1 MRYVGT
7 RGGRT
12 ASFREVVSGGLAPDG
27 GLWMPEAWPQFTQ
40 HEIAAMADC
49 SYAETAARVLERFV
63 GDDIDGDTL
72 RSLCASA
79 YDGFDDRA
87 VTPLRPL
94 DERFSLLEL
103 FHGPTLS
110 FKDIALQLLGAML
123 GHFGGETTIVGATS
137 GDTGSAAIHAVAGRT
152 GVRIVM
158 LYPEGRI
165 SDVQRRQMT
174 GVAADN
180 VDVVAIDGSFDD
192 CQRIVKALLGDA
204 ALVARYR
211 LSAVNSINWLRIAA
225 QSVYYFHAAVRL
237 GAPGRAVSFAV
248 PTGNLGDAFAGHAA
262 RRMGLPIERIIVA
275 TNANDI
281 VARALTT
288 GVYRPGT
295 ATATDAP
302 AMDIQVAS
310 NFERLLWDA
319 GGGDAA
325 LVTRQMA
332 ALAGEGEIVL
342 TDTQRA
348 ALTHMSGVAI
358 DAAAMNDAMRW
369 AAERG
374 VAIDPHTAIALAA
387 AQRVGGD
394 APKVVLATAHPAK
407 FPDAVRRAT
416 GQAPAI
422 PERLASVLTGPER
435 VTRLPADVA
444 QVSAYV
450 AARG

>member
-1 MRYVGT
+1 VRYVST
-7 RGGRT
+7 RGGGS
-12 ASFREVVSGGLAPDG
+12 AGFREVVTGGLAPGG
-27 GLWMPEAWPQFTQ
+27 GLWMPEAWPHFSADELT
-40 HEIAAMADC
+40 AMAGLD
-49 SYAETAARVLERFV
+49 YAETAARVLARFV
-63 GDDIDGDTL
+63 GDDIDNATL
-72 RSLCASA
+72 LRLCRDA
-79 YDGFDDRA
+79 YAGFDDAA
-87 VTPLRPL
+87 VTPLRRL
-94 DERFSLLEL
+94 DDGFCLLEL

-123 GHFGGETTIVGATS
+123 GHFGARTTIIGATS
-137 GDTGSAAIHAVAGRT
+137 GDTGSAAIHAVAGKK

-174 GVAADN
+174 SVAADN

-204 ALVARYR
+204 ALVARHR

-225 QSVYYFHAAVRL
+225 QSVYYFHAAVRV
-237 GAPGRAVSFAV
+237 GAPKREIAFAV
-248 PTGNLGDAFAGHAA
+248 PTGNLGDGFAGYAA
-262 RRMGLPIERIIVA
+262 WRMGLPIDRITVA

-288 GVYRPGT
+288 GVYRPGV

-325 LVTRQMA
+325 LVARQMA
-332 ALAGEGEIVL
+332 ALAGEGAIVL
-342 TDTQRA
+342 TDPQRA
-348 ALTHMSGVAI
+348 ALGHMTGVAI
-358 DAAAMNDAMRW
+358 DAAAMDDAMLW
-369 AAERG
+369 AVERG
-374 VAIDPHTAIALAA
+374 VTIDPHTGIALAA
-387 AQRVGGD
+387 ARQRSD
-394 APKVVLATAHPAK
+394 ENPTVVLATAHPAK

-416 GQAPAI
+416 GRDPTVPA
-422 PERLASVLTGPER
+422 RLADALIGAER
-435 VTRLPADVA
+435 VVRLPADVA
-444 QVSAYV
+444 AVTAYV

>member
-7 RGGRT
+7 RGGGS
-12 ASFREVVSGGLAPDG
+12 AGFRAVVTGGLAPGG
-27 GLWMPEAWPQFTQ
+27 GLWMPEVWPHFSH
-40 HEIAAMADC
+40 HELSAMARLD
-49 SYAETAARVLERFV
+49 YAETAARVLARFI
-63 GDDIDGDTL
+63 GDDIDDATL
-72 RSLCASA
+72 LGLCRDA
-79 YDGFDDRA
+79 YAGFDDAA
-87 VTPLRPL
+87 VTPLRRL
-94 DERFSLLEL
+94 DDGLSLLEL

-123 GHFGGETTIVGATS
+123 GHFGARTTIIGATS
-137 GDTGSAAIHAVAGRT
+137 GDTGSAAIHAVAGKK

-174 GVAADN
+174 SVAAGN

-204 ALVARYR
+204 ALVAKHR

-225 QSVYYFHAAVRL
+225 QSVYYFTAALRL
-237 GAPGRAVSFAV
+237 GAPDSAVGFAV

-262 RRMGLPIERIIVA
+262 RRMGLPIARIIVA

-281 VARALTT
+281 VARALAD
-288 GVYRPGT
+288 GVYRPG
-295 ATATDAP
+295 AVRATDAP

-319 GGGDAA
+319 AGGDGAVVA
-325 LVTRQMA
+325 RQMA

-342 TDTQRA
+342 TDAQRA
-348 ALTHMSGVAI
+348 ALAHMTGVAI
-358 DAAAMNDAMRW
+358 DAAAMDAAMRW
-369 AAERG
+369 ADERG
-374 VAIDPHTAIALAA
+374 TTIDPHTAIALAA
-387 AQRVGGD
+387 AQSVGGD
-394 APKVVLATAHPAK
+394 DPIAVVATAHPAK

-416 GQAPAI
+416 GRDPTVPA
-422 PERLASVLTGPER
+422 RLADALTGAER
-435 VTRLPADVA
+435 VVRLPADVA
-444 QVSAYV
+444 AVTAYV

>member
-7 RGGRT
+7 RGGGS
-12 ASFREVVSGGLAPDG
+12 AGFREVVTGGLAPGG
-27 GLWMPEAWPQFTQ
+27 GLWMPERWPHFSR
-40 HEIAAMADC
+40 HELSAMARLD
-49 SYAETAARVLERFV
+49 YAETAARVLARFI
-63 GDDIDGDTL
+63 GDDIDDATL
-72 RSLCASA
+72 LGLCRDA
-79 YDGFDDRA
+79 YAGFDDAA
-87 VTPLRPL
+87 VIPLRRL
-94 DERFSLLEL
+94 DERLSLLEL

-123 GHFGGETTIVGATS
+123 GDFGAATTIIGATS
-137 GDTGSAAIHAVAGRT
+137 GDTGSAAIHAVAGRA

-174 GVAADN
+174 SVAADN

-192 CQRIVKALLGDA
+192 CQRIVKAMLGDA
-204 ALVARYR
+204 ALVAKHR

-225 QSVYYFHAAVRL
+225 QSVYYFHAALRL
-237 GAPGRAVSFAV
+237 GAPDRPVSFAV

-262 RRMGLPIERIIVA
+262 RRMGLPIARIIVA

-281 VARALTT
+281 VARALAD
-288 GVYRPGT
+288 GVYRPG
-295 ATATDAP
+295 AVIATDAP

-319 GGGDAA
+319 AGGDGATVA
-325 LVTRQMA
+325 RQMA

-342 TDTQRA
+342 TSVQRG
-348 ALTHMSGVAI
+348 ALAHMTGVAI
-358 DAAAMNDAMRW
+358 DAAAMDAAMRW
-369 AAERG
+369 ADKRG
-374 VAIDPHTAIALAA
+374 TTIDPHTAIALAA
-387 AQRVGGD
+387 ARRDRGD
-394 APKVVLATAHPAK
+394 DPIAVLATAHPAK

-416 GQAPAI
+416 GRDPTVPA
-422 PERLASVLTGPER
+422 RLADALTGAER
-435 VTRLPADVA
+435 VAHLPADVSA
-444 QVSAYV
+444 VTAYV

>member
-1 MRYVGT
+1 VRYVGT
-7 RGGRT
+7 RGGGK
-12 ASFREVVSGGLAPDG
+12 ASFRAVVTGGLAPDG
-27 GLWMPEAWPQFTQ
+27 GLWMPESWPQFTRD
-40 HEIAAMADC
+40 EIAAMAGLD
-49 SYAETAARVLERFV
+49 YPETAARVLARFV
-63 GDDIDGDTL
+63 GDEIDGATL
-72 RSLCASA
+72 RGLCADA
-79 YDGFDDRA
+79 YAGFDDRA
-87 VTPLRPL
+87 VTPLRQL
-94 DERFSLLEL
+94 DERLHLLEL

-123 GHFGGETTIVGATS
+123 GHFGSRTTIIGATS
-137 GDTGSAAIHAVAGRT
+137 GDTGSAAIHAVAGRA

-158 LYPEGRI
+158 LYPAGRI

-174 GVAADN
+174 SVAADN
-180 VDVVAIDGSFDD
+180 VDAVAIDGSFDD
-192 CQRIVKALLGDA
+192 CQRIVKAMLGDA
-204 ALVARYR
+204 ALVVRHR

-237 GAPGRAVSFAV
+237 GAPARAVRFAV

-262 RRMGLPIERIIVA
+262 RRMGLPNDRIIVA

-281 VARALTT
+281 VARALAT
-288 GVYRPGT
+288 GVYRPG
-295 ATATDAP
+295 AASATDAP

-325 LVTRQMA
+325 LAARQMD
-332 ALAGEGEIVL
+332 ALAGEGEIRL
-342 TDTQRA
+342 TEAQRA
-348 ALTHMSGVAI
+348 AIGHMHGSSIEAT
-358 DAAAMNDAMRW
+358 AMDDAMRW

-387 AQRVGGD
+387 AQRGD
-394 APKVVLATAHPAK
+394 RDLPTVVLATAHPAK
-407 FPDAVRRAT
+407 FPDAVQRAT
-416 GQAPAI
+416 GRAPAV
-422 PERLASVLTGPER
+422 PARLAAALTGPER

-444 QVSAYV
+444 AVAAYV